1 MPHFSSTVEVMQIW
15 LPPSEG
21 KRTPLSGPPLDW
33 AALSYPEL
41 TAHRQRVA
49 EALMALG
56 TGEDAADILGLGA
69 KSRADLELNAA
80 LLTNP
85 CAVSEEVFTGVL
97 FNAADLP
104 ALAQDADTAA
114 ATRSAIR
121 IFSGLFGVLQVGD
134 LIPDHRLS
142 MGVKLPGI
150 GGLAASWRAHLD
162 AALQGDYDGGV
173 ILDMRSGPYRNAC
186 PAPWATIWQVGV
198 VREAGG
204 KRSVV
209 SHEAKQWR
217 GLLTGF
223 LVRMGSLPADEAG
236 AETALSAATSMAPV
250 RDAKG
255 VEHRV
260 TAVEFSEPAVTKK
273 GGVTRTVTLVTN

>member
-1 MPHFSSTVEVMQIW
+1 MQIW

-21 KRTPLSGPPLDW
+21 KRTPLSGP
-33 AALSYPEL
+33 ALRWESLSHPDL
-41 TAHRQRVA
+41 NAHRQRVA
-49 EALMALG
+49 DALMGLG
-56 TGEDAADILGLGA
+56 SGEDAAAILGLGA

-85 CAVSEEVFTGVL
+85 CAASEEVFTGVL

-104 ALAQDADTAA
+104 SLLHDADAA
-114 ATRSAIR
+114 ESTRRAIR

-142 MGVKLPGI
+142 MGVKLPII
-150 GGLAASWRAHLD
+150 GGLAASWRPHLD
-162 AALQGDYDGGV
+162 AALQAEYDGGV

-186 PAPWATIWQVGV
+186 PAPWATVWQVGV
-198 VREAGG
+198 VREAAG

-223 LVRMGSLPADEAG
+223 LLRMGALPTDEAD
-236 AETALSAATSMAPV
+236 AETAVASATSMAPV

-255 VEHRV
+255 VEHCV
-260 TAVEFSEPAVTKK
+260 TDVEFSEPTVTKK

>member
-1 MPHFSSTVEVMQIW
+1 MQIW

-21 KRTPLSGPPLDW
+21 KRTPLSGPPLEW
-33 AALSYPEL
+33 ASLSYPDL
-41 TAHRQRVA
+41 NTHRQRVA
-49 EALMALG
+49 ETLIGLG
-56 TGEDAADILGLGA
+56 TGEDAATILGLGA

-80 LLTNP
+80 LLSNP
-85 CAVSEEVFTGVL
+85 CAASEAVFTGVL
-97 FNAADLP
+97 FNAAALP
-104 ALAQDADTAA
+104 SLLHDANTAES
-114 ATRSAIR
+114 TRRAIR

-150 GGLAASWRAHLD
+150 GGLAASWRPHLD
-162 AALQGDYDGGV
+162 AALQADYDGSV

-186 PAPWATIWQVGV
+186 PALWATVWQVGV

-223 LVRMGSLPADEAG
+223 LVRMGIVPTSEAEL
-236 AETALSAATSMAPV
+236 ETAVAAATSMEPV
-250 RDAKG
+250 CDAKG

-260 TAVEFSEPAVTKK
+260 TAVEFSEPTATKK